1 MSSLEKKKTKAS
13 IKDRFPLEKL
23 TVSQLVKKLNVFY
36 GTWSVHKRPILSQ
49 LNIVHNLTQYFC

>member
-1 MSSLEKKKTKAS
+1 MVLPKRDSIDMSSLEKKKTKAS

-36 GTWSVHKRPILSQ
+36 GT
-49 LNIVHNLTQYFC
+49 